1 MTHRAFLL
9 PLTEKHT
16 QCYLICNQNEK
27 TQADDDDFCGFFM
40 IFQELRKPLHGDESR
55 TLKAEA
61 DTGHLPA
68 DSGGT
73 QMISPAARRFS
84 FTSLI

>member
-1 MTHRAFLL
+1 MTIKRKRRESVRVLFPRLLQMTHRAFLL

-40 IFQELRKPLHGDESR
+40 IFQEPRMPLRGDECR
-55 TLKAEA
+55 TLKAESKYKS
-61 DTGHLPA
+61 P
-68 DSGGT
+68 SG
-73 QMISPAARRFS
+73 
-84 FTSLI
+84 